1 MQSIGVWL
9 CMVLMP
15 ITAQAATLSG
25 FVTDLS
31 NGESLPFANIALE
44 STLLGAVSNGNGYYA
59 INNVPAGTYTMVI
72 TYIGYTTYRD
82 SLTLQATENRRLD
95 FSLAPKTLQAEVT
108 IIEAYRYREERLA
121 QTSFLSL
128 KAVTLKDLPALGEA
142 DL

>member
-31 NGESLPFANIALE
+31 NGESLPFANIALKG
-44 STLLGAVSNGNGYYA
+44 TPLGAVSNGNGYYA

-72 TYIGYTTYRD
+72 TYIGYTTYRN
-82 SLTLQATENRRLD
+82 SLILQATENRRFD
-95 FSLAPKTLQAEVT
+95 FSLAP
-108 IIEAYRYREERLA
+108 
-121 QTSFLSL
+121 
-128 KAVTLKDLPALGEA
+128 
-142 DL
+142 

>member
-31 NGESLPFANIALE
+31 NGALPFDNIAFE

-72 TYIGYTTYRD
+72 TYIGYTTYRN

-108 IIEAYRYREERLA
+108 IIEAYRYRKERLA
-121 QTSFLSL
+121 QPSFLSL